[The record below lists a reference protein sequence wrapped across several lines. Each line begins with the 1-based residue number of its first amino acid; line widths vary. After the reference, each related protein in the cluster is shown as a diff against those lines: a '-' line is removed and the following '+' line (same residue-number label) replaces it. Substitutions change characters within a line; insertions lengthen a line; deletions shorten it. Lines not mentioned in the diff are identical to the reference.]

1 MCCVKW
7 LLLRINIR
15 PAGQVSITFTHAAGA
30 LGVTQPS
37 LTVLIQDIEHTLGLR
52 LLERSTRSV
61 KLTEAGEDFLAR
73 IQRPLVDIE
82 EAYRSLMDLSAA
94 NRGTVVLGTLP
105 SAAFGLV
112 PAALQRMRVHHPA
125 LHARVLEAHNDE
137 LLEMLRSNQV
147 ECAIGAL
154 SSSAP
159 DLVFEALL
167 TDGFFV
173 VFPAGH
179 VLEKYASIDWQDLLP
194 HELILLSQGSNARE
208 KFDRALQDKD
218 EAEPLVP
225 RYDVTHII
233 TAASFV
239 RRGLGI
245 TVLPRLALP
254 ELNLQGLQ
262 VRAIRADNAQ
272 RKIGLLYR
280 RDRILG
286 PSTRHFIEHLRA
298 VIPIVEA
305 ALPPLES

>member
-1 MCCVKW
+1 MA
-7 LLLRINIR
+7 INIKYR
-15 PAGQVSITFTHAAGA
+15 AIKAFLLVAESGSFTHAAGA

-37 LTVLIQDIEHTLGLR
+37 LTALIQDIEHTLGLR

-61 KLTEAGEDFLAR
+61 KLTDAGEDFLAR
-73 IQRPLVDIE
+73 IQRPLTDVE
-82 EAYRSLMDLSAA
+82 EAYRSLMDLSTAK
-94 NRGTVVLGTLP
+94 RGTVVLGTLP

-112 PAALQRMRVHHPA
+112 PAALQRLRAHHPA

-154 SSSAP
+154 SESAP

-167 TDGFFV
+167 TDGFFA
-173 VFPAGH
+173 VFPVGH
-179 VLEKYASIDWQDLLP
+179 ALEQCATINWSDLLP
-194 HELILLSQGSNARE
+194 HELILLSRGSNARE
-208 KFDRALQDKD
+208 QFDRALHDN
-218 EAEPLVP
+218 EAVEPLVP

-233 TAASFV
+233 TAASV
-239 RRGLGI
+239 ARHGLGVA
-245 TVLPRLALP
+245 VLPRLALP

-280 RDRILG
+280 RDRVLG
-286 PSTRHFIEHLRA
+286 PSTQHFIEHLRA
-298 VIPIVEA
+298 VIPAVEA